1 MTGSNMENA
10 RIIIV
15 EDERIIA
22 LDLREQLRR
31 FGCEVLGI
39 HPDAESAIAA
49 VAKHV
54 PDLVLMD
61 VMIHGPVDGIEAAR
75 LIRET
80 THVPIVFLTAYS
92 DDATLERAKEVDPH
106 GYVLKPFKERELYSA
121 IQIALHKAEMEQ
133 RLVEN
138 KVLLDSILETI
149 DDAVVSVGADL
160 RVRFAN
166 PSAQKLFG
174 LHADEIAGQRF
185 DSVCRLYEDGHS
197 AHVPLFDDI
206 ENQGRMLESIHLRGK
221 HNTKISVQGSIRPVL
236 SADKVLDGYTIALR
250 DVSDVKRITQS
261 LSYQAN
267 HDSLTGLLN
276 RDSFINKMAR
286 TIAVGRPEHDSQTTA
301 SVYLY
306 ADLDHFKIVNDV
318 CGHAAGDELLRQISE
333 DLERDFADVELKAR
347 VGDDEF
353 GIFLEK
359 IPENEIL
366 SEANRFYEL
375 ICRNFEWRTHKF
387 SITTTV
393 AAVPVQSD
401 TSDPFRILAAADDA
415 CYMTKDHGG
424 NSVRLYERTEYSFR
438 KRRDDMHWAPTLNN
452 ALDREQL
459 ILFSQPIMHIQSREI
474 RKKEILVRLRSDEGE
489 FISPG
494 QFIPAAERYNL
505 MPALDR
511 YILTKTFEYL
521 HQFGYSDPCMYC
533 INLSGTT
540 LTSPGLFE
548 FIEDLLGQFQLS
560 GNRFCFEITETAAI
574 QNFGPT
580 VELIQKIR
588 ELGCFFALDD
598 FGNGF
603 SSFAYLKNLP
613 VDYLKIDGSFVQHI
627 LRSDSDRAMVEAINN
642 IGHVLNMQTIAE
654 FVTNSEMIDILDSLS
669 VDYAQGYEI
678 AMPAILAADA
688 KSVRVG

>member
-1 MTGSNMENA
+1 MENA

-22 LDLREQLRR
+22 LDLREQLKR

-49 VAKHV
+49 VAKLM

-61 VMIHGPVDGIEAAR
+61 VMIQGQVDGIEAAR

-80 THVPIVFLTAYS
+80 THVPVVFLTAYS
-92 DDATLERAKEVDPH
+92 DDATLARAKEADPH

-121 IQIALHKAEMEQ
+121 IDIALHKAEME
-133 RLVEN
+133 RHLVEN

-149 DDAVVSVGADL
+149 DDAVVSVGVDL

-174 LHADEIAGQRF
+174 LNADEIAGQHF
-185 DSVCRLYEDGHS
+185 DSVCMLYEDGRS
-197 AHVPLFDDI
+197 AQVPLFEDT
-206 ENQGRMLESIHLRGK
+206 ENQGRMLESVYLRGD

-236 SADKVLDGYTIALR
+236 NADKVLDGYTIALR

-276 RDSFINKMAR
+276 RDSFINRMAR
-286 TIAVGRPEHDSQTTA
+286 SIAVGHTPHESESTT

-306 ADLDHFKIVNDV
+306 ADLDHFKVVNDV

-333 DLERDFADVELKAR
+333 DLERVFSDVELKAR

-353 GIFLEK
+353 GIFLEQ
-359 IPENEIL
+359 ISEEEIL
-366 SEANRFYEL
+366 GEAHRFYEL
-375 ICRNFEWRTHKF
+375 ICRSFEWRTHRF
-387 SITTTV
+387 SITATV
-393 AAVPVQSD
+393 AAVPVQSE

-415 CYMTKDHGG
+415 CYMTKDNGG
-424 NSVRLYERTEYSFR
+424 NSVRVYERTEYSFR
-438 KRRDDMHWAPTLNN
+438 KRRDDMHWASTLNN

-474 RKKEILVRLRSDEGE
+474 RKKEILVRLRSDDGGY
-489 FISPG
+489 ISPG

-521 HQFGYSDPCMYC
+521 HEFGQADSCMYC
-533 INLSGTT
+533 VNLSGTT

-548 FIEDLLGQFQLS
+548 FIRDRLDQFQLS

-580 VELIQKIR
+580 VDLIQRIR
-588 ELGCFFALDD
+588 ELGSFFALDD

-627 LRSDSDRAMVEAINN
+627 LKSHSDRAMVEAINN
-642 IGHVLNMQTIAE
+642 IGHVLKMQTIAE

-669 VDYAQGYEI
+669 VDFAQGYEI
-678 AMPAILAADA
+678 AMPEILAVDA
-688 KSVRVG
+688 QSSRVG